1 MRVIPLAA
9 ISNQRFSCL
18 IGGRRF
24 ALTFKQITDVLCV
37 DIVIDGIR
45 VLSGSRVLAGEVLIP
60 YRYLESGNFL
70 VLTLGGEIPNWQSLG
85 RTQTLVYLTR
95 DEILEIPQITMS
107 DILAQEPV
115 PGYLYTDDGLYILTD
130 DNQLIEAD

>member
-1 MRVIPLAA
+1 MRVIPLSAA
-9 ISNQRFSCL
+9 PNQQFSCL
-18 IGGRRF
+18 LDNRRF
-24 ALTFKQITDVLCV
+24 VLTFKQAAGVLCV
-37 DIVIDGIR
+37 DLDIGGAR

-85 RTQTLVYLTR
+85 RTQTLVYLTQ